1 MSADKL
7 HIAMVDDHQI
17 VLDGLKALIKGHPR
31 FELAI
36 ESNDPSVLL
45 DHIRNQPV
53 DILITDIMMPGMT
66 GLELARK
73 VRDIYPDI
81 RILALSMNG
90 EGNLVNQMIHESGIS
105 GYILKNISRQELL
118 TALEKVAEGG
128 VYFSDE
134 VMEEMLR
141 DAERKTDL
149 EEAKLTQR
157 EIEIIRL
164 IEKEFSNK
172 MIAEALFLSERTIE
186 THRKNILRKT
196 KTSSVLGLIKYA
208 YEHQLIDKK

>member
-1 MSADKL
+1 MSADKF

-17 VLDGLKALIKGHPR
+17 VLDGLKALINGHPR
-31 FELAI
+31 FELAL
-36 ESNDPSVLL
+36 ESNDPAILL
-45 DHIRNQPV
+45 SKIGQQKV

-73 VRDIYPDI
+73 VREIHPDI
-81 RILALSMNG
+81 RIMALSMNG
-90 EGNLVNQMIHESGIS
+90 EGNLVNQMINESGIS

-134 VMEEMLR
+134 VMQEMLR
-141 DAERKTDL
+141 DADRKTDL

-157 EIEIIRL
+157 EMEIIRL
-164 IEKEFSNK
+164 IEKEYSNK
-172 MIAEALFLSERTIE
+172 MIAETLFLSERTIE

-196 KTSSVLGLIKYA
+196 NTSSVLGLIKYA
-208 YEHQLIDKK
+208 YEHRLIEGK